1 MRRTLVLGAAVVLGL
16 SISTPMRGQ
25 ENRHVFV
32 SLAAG
37 SGIQPRDLQ
46 LSDVTV
52 VEDDQECITLKIDP
66 VTAPIKLIVLID
78 NGTYD
83 THPDGGRLEQ
93 GWSMNV
99 NEMRN
104 GLRGLFMALPAG
116 VEMSLQ
122 TMAPQ
127 VRWVAKQT
135 RDRSQVFASIDRVS
149 PGGGPAQFFD
159 GLADAG
165 NRMQMDENAFPV
177 IVMVTT
183 DGSTGSVR
191 DQQLDK
197 LRKQLAGR
205 AATVH
210 FVLLMV
216 GAQPAGLE
224 DPSGAGNSLGREFG
238 LVAGALQTQVGQS
251 LTKTTG
257 GRFESL
263 GSSNRLTSLLP
274 EIGQQIARSDV
285 RQRNSVRVTYEAADP
300 KSRPKRISV
309 RARDGVSLAGMSLD
323 GHMP

>member
-25 ENRHVFV
+25 EDRHVFV

-37 SGIQPRDLQ
+37 SGIQPRNLQ

-66 VTAPIKLIVLID
+66 VTARIKLTVLVD
-78 NGTYD
+78 NGTYE
-83 THPDGGRLEQ
+83 TS
-93 GWSMNV
+93 SMNV
-99 NEMRN
+99 NEFRN
-104 GLRGLFMALPAG
+104 GLRGLFMALPTG

-127 VRWVAKQT
+127 VRWVARQT
-135 RDRSQVFASIDRVS
+135 MDRSQVLASIDRVS
-149 PGGGPAQFFD
+149 PGGAPAQFFD

-165 NRMQMDENAFPV
+165 NRMQTDENAFPV

-183 DGSTGSVR
+183 DGSTGSFR

-216 GAQPAGLE
+216 GAQPASLA

-238 LVAGALQTQVGQS
+238 LIAGALQGQVGQS
-251 LTKTTG
+251 LTKMTG
-257 GRFESL
+257 GRFESIA
-263 GSSNRLTSLLP
+263 SSNRLMSLLP
-274 EIGQQIARSDV
+274 EIGQQIARSDG

-323 GHMP
+323 GHLP

>member
-25 ENRHVFV
+25 ENRQVFV
-32 SLAAG
+32 SLAAA
-37 SGIQPRDLQ
+37 SGIQARDLQ

-66 VTAPIKLIVLID
+66 VTTPIKLTVLID

-83 THPDGGRLEQ
+83 SRPDGQLQQ

-99 NEMRN
+99 NEIRS
-104 GLRGLFMALPAG
+104 GLRGLFMALPTG

-127 VRWVAKQT
+127 VRWVARQT
-135 RDRSQVFASIDRVS
+135 RDRSQVLASIDRVS

-165 NRMQMDENAFPV
+165 NRMQTDENAFPV

-216 GAQPAGLE
+216 GAQPMAPV
-224 DPSGAGNSLGREFG
+224 DSSGPVDNLGREFG
-238 LVAGALQTQVGQS
+238 LVAGALQAQVGQS
-251 LTKTTG
+251 LTKMTG
-257 GRFESL
+257 GRFESIA
-263 GSSNRLTSLLP
+263 SSNRLISLLP

-323 GHMP
+323 GHLP